1 MGLGDCLNPSGAEAP
16 LVLLAGFR
24 GLKPPV
30 SLRRTLCHSVG
41 PTALELSLVSV
52 PRASPWAGITA
63 RLWRLV
69 LQTPSGR
76 FWLDIEMMSGASL
89 HDGFGQVARVVYVY
103 AVFKG
108 HEVGE

>member
-1 MGLGDCLNPSGAEAP
+1 
-16 LVLLAGFR
+16 
-24 GLKPPV
+24 
-30 SLRRTLCHSVG
+30 
-41 PTALELSLVSV
+41 
-52 PRASPWAGITA
+52 
-63 RLWRLV
+63 